1 MDPKTHDLLGQII
14 ALLKGLADVL
24 PQAHSFGG
32 LLARL
37 EQNHAALAD
46 AGATEAA
53 ASVPETRIETAPYY
67 PPPASPP
74 EAPAPN
80 PDEPAVTA

>member
-1 MDPKTHDLLGQII
+1 MDPKTHNLIGQII

-24 PQAHSFGG
+24 PQAHSFSG
-32 LLARL
+32 LLAKL

-46 AGATEAA
+46 AGAAA
-53 ASVPETRIETAPYY
+53 AGVPYTPPET
-67 PPPASPP
+67 PP

-80 PDEPAVTA
+80 PDEPPAAA